1 LNSLQDIRKERK
13 IKKLGSVPP
22 NNIQTK
28 NFEPRVIADE
38 PMEEGD
44 NEQSSST
51 SPVKKGGEER
61 KI

>member
-1 LNSLQDIRKERK
+1 
-13 IKKLGSVPP
+13 
-22 NNIQTK
+22 
-28 NFEPRVIADE
+28 VIADE